1 MTVMS
6 PMRARMILLA
16 TSTMLSPLAAYA
28 QDAEVTLPAIEV
40 EADADAYDQNT
51 TRDSYLDSTPKSATK
66 TLTPVSETPQA
77 ISTVTRRQ
85 LDDQNPQS
93 VKDALNYTAGILSTP
108 DTTSRYDS
116 MFMRGY
122 GGFGTSTRVVDF
134 LDGLRLPRGQGFA
147 LPSIDAF
154 LIDHLDVLKGPSAV
168 MYGQTSPGGM
178 VNQVSRSPSKTSYN
192 EARIEYGSHDR
203 IQAGLTS
210 QGALDEAGQWQY
222 SLTGIARHSGTR
234 YDDVDEER
242 IAVAP
247 ALTWQPT
254 TDTSLTIQTYYQE
267 DPEGGY
273 FNSIYPKFLASGQY
287 SGALDRDFNV
297 GDPSYESYDREQYG
311 FGYDFDHRINDT
323 VSISSTTRYSAMDLY
338 FQGIQMTGALTA
350 GGDLPRQATKSTES
364 VDGISTDNNARF
376 EFATGALKH
385 TSLVG
390 IDFQRSISEWKYEV
404 GTAPS
409 LNVLNPQYGASFGP
423 FTTFIDN
430 KQTLQQTGVYLQ
442 DQVKLDRLHVLLG
455 ARYDWTEQ
463 ETLKRIASS
472 IDDQSSE
479 SATYRAGLLYKFD
492 NGVAPYISYST
503 SFEPTVGVD
512 AASNPFEPTEA
523 EQWEAGI
530 KYEPRGFD
538 ALFTVSAFQITQE
551 NVLTSDPV
559 NANFQVQEGE
569 IRSRGLEFEARGQAT
584 ENLEL
589 IASTTLIDTEVTES
603 STASNVGKRPQAAP
617 EYYGS
622 AWANYRFNHGA
633 FDGLAIGGGLR
644 FVGSSFADNTNN
656 VKADGY
662 VLADA
667 ALSYA
672 LGGISPAL
680 EGAEATLNV
689 TNLFDKEYY
698 SSCSSNFYCQYG
710 NGAQFLLGLRYK
722 W

>member
-1 MTVMS
+1 MTVIS
-6 PMRARMILLA
+6 PMHARMILLA
-16 TSTMLSPLAAYA
+16 TSTMLSPLAANA
-28 QDAEVTLPAIEV
+28 QNAAVTLPTIEI
-40 EADADAYDQNT
+40 EADAPDPAS
-51 TRDSYLDSTPKSATK
+51 TRDSYLDETPKSATK
-66 TLTPVSETPQA
+66 TSTPVLETPQS

-93 VKDALNYTAGILSTP
+93 VKDALNYTAGVLSTP
-108 DTTSRYDS
+108 DTTNRYDS
-116 MFMRGY
+116 LFMRGY
-122 GGFGTSTRVVDF
+122 GGFGTSTRIVDF

-147 LPSIDAF
+147 LPSIDPF
-154 LIDHLDVLKGPSAV
+154 LLDHLDVLKGPSAV

-178 VNQVSRSPSKTSYN
+178 VNQVSRTPDDVSYN
-192 EARIEYGSHDR
+192 EARLEYGSHNR

-210 QGALDEAGQWQY
+210 QGALDDAGEWQY
-222 SLTGIARHSGTR
+222 SLTGITRRAETR

-242 IAVAP
+242 IAIAP

-254 TDTSLTIQTYYQE
+254 QNTSITVQTYYQE

-297 GDPSYESYDREQYG
+297 GDPGYESYDREQYG
-311 FGYDFDHRINDT
+311 IGYDFDHRINDV
-323 VSISSTTRYSAMDLY
+323 VSISSATRYSAMDLD

-350 GGDLPRQATKSTES
+350 GGSLPRQATRSIEN
-364 VDGISTDNNARF
+364 VDGISSDNNAQF
-376 EFATGALKH
+376 EFATGALEH
-385 TSLVG
+385 TTLVG
-390 IDFQRSISEWKYEV
+390 LDFQRSVSEWEYQV

-409 LNVLNPQYGASFGP
+409 LSVTNPQYSLAYGP

-430 KQTLQQTGVYLQ
+430 RQTLQQTGLYLQ
-442 DQVKLDRLHVLLG
+442 DQLALGGWHALLG
-455 ARYDWTEQ
+455 VRYDWTDQKTENRL
-463 ETLKRIASS
+463 TNSTRN
-472 IDDQSSE
+472 QSSDSE
-479 SATYRAGLLYKFD
+479 SYRAGLLYEFD
-492 NGVAPYISYST
+492 NGIAPYISYST

-512 AASNPFEPTEA
+512 AASNPFTPTEA
-523 EQWEAGI
+523 EQWEAGV
-530 KYEPRGFD
+530 KFEPHGLD
-538 ALFTVSAFQITQE
+538 ALFTVSTFHIVQE
-551 NVLTSDPV
+551 NVLTADPV
-559 NANFQVQEGE
+559 NTNFQVQEGE
-569 IRSRGLEFEARGQAT
+569 IRSRGIEFEARGQVT

-589 IASTTLIDTEVTES
+589 IAATTLIDTEVTQS
-603 STASNVGKRPQAAP
+603 TTASNIGKRPQAAP

-622 AWANYRFNHGA
+622 AWANYRFDNGIL
-633 FDGLAIGGGLR
+633 DGLAVGGGLR
-644 FVGSSFADNTNN
+644 FVGSSFADSNNTT
-656 VKADGY
+656 KADGY

-680 EGAEATLNV
+680 DGAEATLNV